1 MTRVIAQNGDDWT
14 LRKIRSLV
22 DREAVVLEKQI
33 GKIEGKIAAYEEQY
47 GKLDDALYVRVDD
60 MELLEWDG
68 EVETMRRLREKLASL
83 ERIAFEHE

>member
-1 MTRVIAQNGDDWT
+1 M
-14 LRKIRSLV
+14 

-33 GKIEGKIAAYEEQY
+33 GKIEEKIAVYEKQF